1 MHRCRPFWARLVLD
15 GKVRDFRH
23 VYKRSYH
30 IHFIGIGGI
39 GMSGIAELLLNLG
52 HEVSGSDIKETE
64 ITRRLKTLG
73 ATIHYGHQ
81 PENVAGADVAVFSSA
96 IGPDNPEVVAADRV
110 HQIQVI
116 RRAEMLAELMR
127 LKYAV
132 LVAGAHGKTTT
143 TSMVGT
149 VMAESGLDPT
159 VVIGGRLNAWG
170 TNAKLGQGD
179 FLVAEADESDG
190 TFLLYSPTI
199 SVVTNIDTEHLDFF
213 SDLDEIKETFLEFIN
228 KVPFYGLN
236 ILCLEDENIQSLL
249 PRIKKRLVTYGFST
263 QADFQARD
271 VAFDGLSGSYRAY
284 HLGQEL
290 GIVTLPIPGWHN
302 VLNSLAAVAVGHELD
317 IPFEAVRRGLQGMT
331 GVQRRFQIKGEINNI
346 TVIDD
351 YGHHPTEIKAVL
363 KTMAD
368 SYPARRRWVLFQPHR
383 YTRTEALFEDFTTSF
398 YQSDVLIVTDIYAAS
413 EPPIPGVHA
422 EELAAAIQVHG
433 HGNTRYI
440 ANLEDLV
447 PLLLE
452 EVTAGDVVLTLGAGN
467 IWQTGEEL
475 LQQLRGTQEGT

>member
-1 MHRCRPFWARLVLD
+1 M
-15 GKVRDFRH
+15 
-23 VYKRSYH
+23 YKRSYH
-30 IHFIGIGGI
+30 IHFVGIGGI

-52 HEVSGSDIKETE
+52 HRISGSDVQESE
-64 ITRRLKTLG
+64 ITRRLETLG
-73 ATIHYGHQ
+73 AKIYYSHQ
-81 PENVAGADVAVFSSA
+81 SQHVADADVAVVSSA
-96 IGPDNPEVVAADRV
+96 IDSDNPEVVAANRDYHV
-110 HQIQVI
+110 PVI

-149 VMAESGLDPT
+149 VMAEGGLDPT

-179 FLVAEADESDG
+179 FVVAEADESDG

-199 SVVTNIDTEHLDFF
+199 SLVTNIDTEHLDFF
-213 SDLDEIKETFLEFIN
+213 KDLDEIKETFLEFMN
-228 KVPFYGLN
+228 QVPFYGLN

-249 PRIKKRLVTYGFST
+249 PRVKKRIVTYGFSA

-271 VAFDGLSGSYRAY
+271 VTFDGLSISYRAY
-284 HLGQEL
+284 HRGQEMGKVNL
-290 GIVTLPIPGWHN
+290 SIPGWHN
-302 VLNSLAAVAVGHELD
+302 ALNSLAAVAVGHELE
-317 IPFEAVRRGLQGMT
+317 IPFAAICRGLKGMT
-331 GVQRRFQIKGEINNI
+331 GVQRRFQIKGEVSGV

-363 KTMAD
+363 KTMAQ
-368 SYPARRRWVLFQPHR
+368 SFPGQRRYVLFQPHR
-383 YTRTEALFEDFTTSF
+383 YTRTEALFEDFTTAF
-398 YQSDVLIVTDIYAAS
+398 YQSDALIVTDIYAAS

-422 EELAAAIQVHG
+422 EKLAAAIQEHG
-433 HGNTRYI
+433 HGNIRHI
-440 ANLEDLV
+440 PNHLDLV
-447 PLLLE
+447 PMLLE
-452 EVTAGDVVLTLGAGN
+452 EVQDGDVVLTLGAGN

-475 LQQLRGTQEGT
+475 LKRLQEREES